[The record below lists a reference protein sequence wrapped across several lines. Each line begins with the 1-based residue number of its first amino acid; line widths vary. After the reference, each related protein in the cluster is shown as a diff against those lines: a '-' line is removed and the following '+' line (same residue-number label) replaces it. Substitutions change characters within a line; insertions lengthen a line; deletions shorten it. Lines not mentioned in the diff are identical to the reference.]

1 MNTPKKKS
9 WLRPAIGAL
18 IALAFV
24 WLIGRNVNLQ
34 QLIMSFATAN
44 PADLCVA
51 LLAFA
56 VGYSMRIARWRAMLA
71 PAAPGISWWRC
82 AGPFMASFAAN
93 NVLPFRAGDVLRAFG
108 FNQRLK
114 VSAGTVL
121 ATLFVER
128 LLDLL
133 LLLVMLGGALA
144 VFNLQ
149 AASFAGVGA
158 GFLLAVALVILVIL
172 LFPQPFAPLARGGV
186 ALVAKL
192 APRVGERLR
201 AEVDKGLLT
210 LTQLAR
216 GGTMLRLLALSAAA
230 WLAEG
235 CVFWFAA
242 RALVDVSNPAA
253 AWLALPVGTLATLIP
268 STPGYAGTF
277 DYFTIHAMTTLGTAV
292 TPATA
297 FAMLVHLLLWLPPT
311 LVGGLYLII
320 RPVARHNP
328 APAAPLDSG
337 NPK

>member
-1 MNTPKKKS
+1 MSSAKKS
-9 WLRPAIGAL
+9 ILRPVVGAL

-34 QLIMSFATAN
+34 QLLTAFTTAN
-44 PADLCVA
+44 PMDICAA

-56 VGYSMRIARWRAMLA
+56 IGYSMRIARWRAMLA
-71 PAAPGISWWRC
+71 PAAPGISWWAC

-93 NVLPFRAGDVLRAFG
+93 NVLPLRAGDVLRAFA

-114 VSAGTVL
+114 VSTGTVL

-144 VFNLQ
+144 VFGLH

-158 GFLLAVALVILVIL
+158 GFLLGIALLILILL
-172 LFPQPFAPLARGGV
+172 LFPQPFAPLARGSV
-186 ALVAKL
+186 ALL
-192 APRVGERLR
+192 ARFSPRMGERLR

-216 GGTMLRLLALSAAA
+216 GGTMLRLLAFSLAA

-242 RALVDVSNPAA
+242 LSLSDITAPSRSMARTAGGHTRHAD
-253 AWLALPVGTLATLIP
+253 PV
-268 STPGYAGTF
+268 YAG
-277 DYFTIHAMTTLGTAV
+277 LC
-292 TPATA
+292 
-297 FAMLVHLLLWLPPT
+297 
-311 LVGGLYLII
+311 
-320 RPVARHNP
+320 RHI
-328 APAAPLDSG
+328 
-337 NPK
+337 